1 MQSLDRVPAVRQIAT
16 DRADCSA
23 FDIVGHVISA
33 DVENLFGLLEA
44 AYALHDRIDVLVRII
59 DHDGV
64 DWTDISS
71 RTLSEGKRLAEA
83 HVRRCAT
90 VGELNWIPNV
100 TGFFSPSLD
109 VELKHFKLEEEDKA
123 WAWIGARP
131 VEEV

>member
-1 MQSLDRVPAVRQIAT
+1 MQSLDRVPAIRQIAT

-23 FDIVGHVISA
+23 FDIVGHVTSA

-44 AYALHDRIDVLVRII
+44 AYALHERIDVLVRIV
-59 DHDGV
+59 DHEGV
-64 DWTDISS
+64 DWSEISS
-71 RTLSEGKRLAEA
+71 QTLSEGKRLAKA

-90 VGELNWIPNV
+90 VGEPNWIPNV

-109 VELKHFKLEEEDKA
+109 IELKHFRLDEEDEA

-131 VEEV
+131 VDEV